1 MRKAEACSFTG
12 GIHMKIHKIITQQIM
27 QKLKEGTVPWHQPWS
42 DNDWPRNLVSKRPY
56 SGINVFLLITTR
68 YSFPYWL
75 TYNQCTQLGGK
86 IKHGEK
92 GTPIVYWKLLEF
104 EDSDEEDKQIPF
116 LRYYTVFNA
125 HQCEG
130 IDIPN
135 NYEKKDHIHLLCNC
149 NRVID
154 QMSNKPEI
162 IYSHRA
168 YYNARSDIINMPK
181 SEYFDNSEELYS
193 TLFHE
198 LIHAT
203 GHESRLN
210 RKTLVDATYYGST
223 NYSKE
228 ELIAEMGSAFLCG
241 HTGIENK
248 TIDNSAAYI
257 AGWLNRLNED
267 KKMVIMAAAQAHKAY
282 EFIINERNKTLK

>member
-1 MRKAEACSFTG
+1 
-12 GIHMKIHKIITQQIM
+12 MKVHKMITRQII

-42 DNDWPRNLVSKRPY
+42 DNEWPRNLISKRLY

-68 YSFPYWL
+68 FTSPYWL
-75 TYNQCTQLGGK
+75 TFNQCIQLGGK
-86 IKHGEK
+86 IKSGEK
-92 GTPIVYWKLLEF
+92 GTSIVYWKLIEF

-116 LRYYTVFNA
+116 LRYYTVFNVQ
-125 HQCEG
+125 QCDG
-130 IDIPN
+130 IDSPT
-135 NYEKKDHIHLLCNC
+135 NYEEKDHIKLLCNC

-154 QMSNKPEI
+154 QMQNKPI
-162 IYSHRA
+162 IEYNKPRA
-168 YYNARSDIINMPK
+168 YYIPKKDKINLPK
-181 SEYFDNSEELYS
+181 RESFDSSEDLYA

-210 RKTLVDATYYGST
+210 RTTLVDATFFGST

-248 TIDNSAAYI
+248 TIDNSASYI
-257 AGWLNRLNED
+257 AGWLKRLNKD
-267 KKMVIMAAAQAHKAY
+267 KKMVVMAAAQAHKAY
-282 EFIINERNKTLK
+282 EFIINPQNKNQ